1 MKRILSVALVAVMIA
16 LTLCAC
22 NPTSTTTNSGYIVEG
37 EGYVTVAGGQRLS
50 TADCISRVKSI
61 VSTCQP
67 TRSITSIA
75 TTIRGNTLS
84 STEVFTIAG
93 DTIKMDYSYE
103 KNAEFIIGASNGYVY
118 TETGSKTI
126 AKADLA
132 NGDQFKLS
140 PACLTMN
147 DAYYASVLAQNIE
160 LSDTITVKIT
170 LNQADVAAF
179 FGIQIADLASATVT
193 YLCDNSL
200 SSLHSLTVNFTYTN
214 GATMVIA
221 CNYAY

>member
-22 NPTSTTTNSGYIVEG
+22 NPTSTTTNAGYVVEG

-61 VSTCQP
+61 VSSCQP

-75 TTIRGNTLS
+75 TTVKGNTLS
-84 STEVFTIAG
+84 STEVFTITG

-103 KNAEFIIGASNGYVY
+103 KNAEFIIGATAGAIYS
-118 TETGSKTI
+118 ETGSKTI
-126 AKADLA
+126 AKSELA
-132 NGDQFKLS
+132 GGDQFKLS
-140 PACLTMN
+140 PACLNMN

-160 LSDTITVKIT
+160 ASDTITLKLT
-170 LNQADVAAF
+170 LNQANVAAF
-179 FGIQIADLASATVT
+179 FGIEIADLASATVT